1 MKTKLLGTAL
11 ILAMCSSC
19 EMTDETFAT
28 ETSDNYRD
36 NQATKAC
43 TTNSVKS
50 SDYQTYKGIVTSFV
64 YDHAQSYV
72 HNIHRFEKHV
82 NLLVPDET
90 ARYQSIDEEQLAV
103 LLSANE
109 HFISELNYSAEF
121 KTALYDIVY
130 LNKQFVPQL
139 SVQSES
145 DLIRNL
151 FEMYNDNVD
160 DKLNKKRTI
169 AFAYGAQYNFTLA
182 ILYAGAVELSR

>member
-1 MKTKLLGTAL
+1 M
-11 ILAMCSSC
+11 
-19 EMTDETFAT
+19 
-28 ETSDNYRD
+28 
-36 NQATKAC
+36 
-43 TTNSVKS
+43 
-50 SDYQTYKGIVTSFV
+50 
-64 YDHAQSYV
+64 
-72 HNIHRFEKHV
+72 

-90 ARYQSIDEEQLAV
+90 ARYESIDEEQLAV

-145 DLIRNL
+145 DLLNTL
-151 FEMYNDNVD
+151 FEMYND
-160 DKLNKKRTI
+160 DKWNDKKTI
-169 AFAYGAQYNFTLA
+169 AFAYGAQYNLTLA